1 MDKYFT
7 PAYDPRLDLGEVPAE
22 GLIQAVGWDG
32 MLEVLKERGRKVNSI
47 ILFPPVAHMK
57 GIAFCQDTQ
66 QDEPDGHVKKL
77 KN

>member
-32 MLEVLKERGRKVNSI
+32 MLEVLKERGRKVSSI
-47 ILFPPVAHMK
+47 ILYQPVARMK
-57 GIAFCQDTQ
+57 GIAFCKIILQG
-66 QDEPDGHVKKL
+66 EADGPALKL